1 MSLLFATKTAAPAYA
16 MSGRL
21 YKSTSGFIMLS
32 VPNAIV
38 RGVFDTIDEPG
49 VELPPSGDSGQLN
62 AHISVMRPE
71 EIDGDKVTER
81 GHSYHYTLGPLKEL
95 TPGGWAE
102 MSKAWII
109 QVKSPELEKLRKSYG
124 LTKLPH
130 DGDYPFHITVA
141 VRRKNVLNPG
151 DVAKMATIVES
162 VLPAPWVFA
171 HIECY

>member
-16 MSGRL
+16 MTGRL
-21 YKSTSGFIMLS
+21 YKSPKGFILLS

-38 RGVFDTIDEPG
+38 RGVYDTLDEPG
-49 VELPPSGDSGQLN
+49 VELPPTMGDRQLN
-62 AHISVMRPE
+62 AHITVMRPE

-81 GHSYHYTLGPLKEL
+81 GHSYHYTLGPLKEV
-95 TPGGWAE
+95 TPAGWKD
-102 MSKAWII
+102 MSKAWVI

-130 DGDYPFHITVA
+130 DGEYPFHITVA

-151 DVAKMATIVES
+151 DVAKAATILQS
-162 VLPAPWVFA
+162 VLPTPALLA
-171 HIECY
+171 HSD